1 MSKKRIAIYIF
12 AVLPLVM
19 VSLVYNKLPELVPM
33 QWQLGEGVR
42 YGEKWELFIIAVL
55 SLGMGIFMPLIA
67 KIDPRRNNYSK
78 FFCVYENIIL
88 VIEVFMAALL
98 VIVLSESMNP
108 GRIPVA
114 RVVSGGVGLMFLF
127 MGNLMPKVKSNF
139 FTGVKTPWALSSEAV
154 WNKTQRLG
162 GKAFFFGGLLMALSA
177 LLLPVILMPYV
188 VGVLVMIIVFLP
200 TVMSYLWYQ
209 EECRAKEN

>member
-33 QWQLGEGVR
+33 QWQLGEGAR

-78 FFCVYENIIL
+78 FFGVYENIIL

-98 VIVLSESMNP
+98 VIVLSESLNP